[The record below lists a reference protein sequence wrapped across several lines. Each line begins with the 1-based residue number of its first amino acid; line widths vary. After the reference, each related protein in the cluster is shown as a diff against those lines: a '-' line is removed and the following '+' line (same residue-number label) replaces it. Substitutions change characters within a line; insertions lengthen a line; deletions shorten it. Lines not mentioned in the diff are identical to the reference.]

1 MGHTLAAAPAYFPV
15 LFEITYMVASR
26 GVQTLDIKLSQMDLD
41 RATGGI
47 YVDRRKGSVSN
58 HIEWSD
64 RLFAAYHAAMKHRQ
78 EHKIADINASL
89 ILSDRSKRL
98 TRSGLDSA
106 IAASEARNETARP
119 RGQLLD
125 ASDAENERTA

>member
-1 MGHTLAAAPAYFPV
+1 
-15 LFEITYMVASR
+15 
-26 GVQTLDIKLSQMDLD
+26 MDLD

-106 IAASEARNETARP
+106 KLQHLKREMKQRGLEDSFWTLQMLKTKEQPDVENDRISGLKSEAMRNGYNRKI
-119 RGQLLD
+119 
-125 ASDAENERTA
+125 ERHKPAH